1 MYNIGTSLVAADYSC
16 RRISLAAPPRLI
28 TRGGWYTQAKT
39 RGAPYQSEM
48 VCSELAFR
56 TQGGVFPECLSSSAL
71 RCESLS
77 TSTNRPRTASVDS
90 CRMARC
96 ELQAR
101 SGESGALGPRVSQ
114 SGVERHMDRRGMLAC
129 RKNEQAASA
138 RGWGG
143 SHLRRGGRA
152 GRAPILVAVGASA
165 APSAAG
171 LVRHRLDAHQIGA

>member
-1 MYNIGTSLVAADYSC
+1 MKK
-16 RRISLAAPPRLI
+16 
-28 TRGGWYTQAKT
+28 GGYTQAKT
-39 RGAPYQSEM
+39 KKRAPYQSEM
-48 VCSELAFR
+48 VDSELAFR

-77 TSTNRPRTASVDS
+77 TSTNSPRTASVDS

-101 SGESGALGPRVSQ
+101 SGENGALGPRVSQ
-114 SGVERHMDRRGMLAC
+114 SGVEWHMDRRSMLAC

-138 RGWGG
+138 RGRGG

-152 GRAPILVAVGASA
+152 GRAPILVAVGTSGAL
-165 APSAAG
+165 SAAG
-171 LVRHRLDAHQIGA
+171 LVRHRLDEHQIGA